1 MWSRAVSARGGS
13 GAVSQPDGFADKVAF
28 VWRVA
33 DKLRGH
39 FKSHEYGQV
48 MLPLLVLRRLDAVLE
63 PTKQQVLKTV
73 DGKPDNAGT
82 RALLKKAAGQQF
94 YNTSPLTFT
103 TLLNDDK
110 NVAASLRAYV
120 NAFSPDAVEVLEAYD
135 FDAKIARLDKA
146 GILYQVLGDF
156 ADLDL
161 HPDRVSNDA
170 MGYIFEELLRR
181 FSEMSNETAGEH
193 YTPREVIR
201 LMVNLLFA
209 EDQDALA
216 GERPV
221 RTIYDPAA
229 GTGGMLTVAQHT
241 LALLNPNAHLEVYGQ
256 ELNPETWAIARSDL
270 MITGS
275 DPTRIQLGNTLTEDA
290 FPTQRFDY
298 LLANPPFGVDWKAY
312 ADPIKHEA
320 DKQGWQG
327 RFGAGLPRV
336 SDGSM
341 LFLQHMIS
349 KFKPVADDPGT
360 PWVDGGTR
368 MGIVLSGSPLFSGA
382 AGSGESEI
390 RRWIL
395 EGDLLEGIVA
405 LPDQMF
411 YNTGISTYVWI
422 LTNRKPD
429 DRKGKVVLVDAR
441 ESGTKMRKS
450 LGDKR
455 KELTDDAIAAITRLF
470 VDALHI
476 DDPRV
481 KVMANEVFGFA
492 RLTVERPLRR
502 VWRIDDTTW
511 AAIAA
516 SKPAQESGFD
526 GLPPERV
533 REYLEERYAK
543 LGTITSE
550 KQITSALMENMGGGL
565 PVDFIKA
572 VAKLSATTDDSA
584 APVKAKKGGGYEP
597 DPDLRD
603 QENIPLPPGYLH
615 MTDTQRTEAVQ
626 AAAEKHLAQEIH
638 PYVPDAWIDHDKTK
652 IGYEIPFTRQFY
664 AYTPP
669 RPVAEI
675 RAEIDQLEQQ
685 IQELMR
691 GLA

>member
-1 MWSRAVSARGGS
+1 MAGAHVDIDWGRSSVSH
-13 GAVSQPDGFADKVAF
+13 QPEGFQDKVAF
-28 VWRVA
+28 VWKVA

-39 FKSHEYGQV
+39 FKPHEYGSV

-63 PTKQQVLKTV
+63 PTKAKVLSV
-73 DGKPDNAGT
+73 AQGREDNAGT
-82 RALLKKAAGQQF
+82 RALLRKAAGQQF
-94 YNTSPLTFT
+94 FNTSPLTFT

-110 NVAASLRAYV
+110 NVAAALRNYI
-120 NAFSPDAVEVLEAYD
+120 NGFSPDAVEVLEEYR
-135 FDAKIARLDKA
+135 FDDKITRLDKA

-161 HPDRVSNDA
+161 HPDVVSNEA

-201 LMVNLLFA
+201 LMVSLLFC
-209 EDQDALA
+209 EDEDALS

-229 GTGGMLTVAQHT
+229 GTGGMLTVAQKT
-241 LALLNPNAHLEVYGQ
+241 LKGMNPNALMEVYGQ

-270 MITGS
+270 MISGS
-275 DPTRIQLGNTLTEDA
+275 GPSRMQLGNTLTDDKWA
-290 FPTQRFDY
+290 DQKFDY
-298 LLANPPFGVDWKAY
+298 ELANPPFGVDWKAY
-312 ADPIKHEA
+312 ADPIKAEA
-320 DKQGWQG
+320 EMLGWDG

-349 KFKPVADDPGT
+349 KFKPVADDPNT
-360 PWVDGGTR
+360 KWVDGGTR

-390 RRWIL
+390 RRWII

-422 LTNRKPD
+422 LTNRKPE
-429 DRKGKVVLVDAR
+429 DRRGKVVLVDAR
-441 ESGTKMRKS
+441 EMGSKMRKS

-455 KELTDDAIAAITRLF
+455 KELTDEAIAEITRLF
-470 VDALHI
+470 VEALEV

-481 KVMANEVFGFA
+481 KVMRNEQFGFA

-502 VWRIDDTTW
+502 MWEIDG
-511 AAIAA
+511 
-516 SKPAQESGFD
+516 QR
-526 GLPPERV
+526 L
-533 REYLEERYAK
+533 L
-543 LGTITSE
+543 SE
-550 KQITSALMENMGGGL
+550 KAAKVLLVERNPGADTKTVNALL
-565 PVDFIKA
+565 KA
-572 VAKLSATTDDSA
+572 AATTDESA
-584 APVKAKKGGGYEP
+584 DPVNVKKGGGFEP
-597 DPDLRD
+597 DADLRD
-603 QENIPLPPGYLH
+603 QENIPLPAGYLA
-615 MTDTQRTEAVQ
+615 MSPEKQVEAVR
-626 AAAEKHLAQEIH
+626 AAAETHLQQEVH
-638 PYVPDAWIDHDKTK
+638 PYVPDAWVDHEKTK

-664 AYTPP
+664 VYSPP
-669 RPVAEI
+669 RATSEI
-675 RAEIDQLEQQ
+675 RSEIEQLGQEIEQ
-685 IQELMR
+685 LMA
-691 GLA
+691 GLR